1 MATTACFFHN
11 HAPSPATAAATATSR
26 SQRLVP
32 SIRPTHL
39 VVRAQRQAAAMAEE
53 NNSTAVSR
61 RLAVTILIGAATIST
76 KVSPADA
83 AYGEAANVF
92 GKPKTNTDFLPYN
105 GNGFKLLIP
114 SKWNPSKEVEFPGQ
128 VLRYEDNFDSNSY
141 VSVIVTPTDK
151 KSITDYGPPEQ
162 FLSQVGFLLGKQA
175 YSGNTQSEGGFDEN
189 LVATANILESSAP
202 VINGKQYYFVSVL
215 TRTADGDEGGKHQLI
230 SAAVSD
236 GKLYICKAQAGDKRW
251 FKGARKFVE
260 SAASSFNL
268 A

>member
-11 HAPSPATAAATATSR
+11 HAPSPATATATSR
-26 SQRLVP
+26 SHRLMPNLRSTQV
-32 SIRPTHL
+32 
-39 VVRAQRQAAAMAEE
+39 VVRAQKQAAAMVEA
-53 NNSTAVSR
+53 NNSAAVSR
-61 RLAVTILIGAATIST
+61 RLAVTILIGAAAIGT

-105 GNGFKLLIP
+105 GDGFKLLIP

-141 VSVIVTPTDK
+141 VSVIITPTDK

-162 FLSQVGFLLGKQA
+162 FLSQVDFLLGKQTYA
-175 YSGNTQSEGGFDEN
+175 GTTQAEGGFDDN

-202 VINGKQYYFVSVL
+202 VIGGKQYYFVSVL

-230 SAAVSD
+230 TAAVSD

-260 SAASSFNL
+260 STASSFNL